1 MRITEGNKIKNITPK
16 ISAEQE
22 ESFELVPMAGAKK
35 IIAKNAASKHKI
47 PPKLKIIKEPAPVIT
62 QKTAPPP
69 KPAKPEKK
77 KVAAEKKPMAA
88 EEEKIKTKAPLFGK
102 IGEILS
108 SISTVSLSEKLFF
121 TENFRVMVKAGLSI
135 TEALETLALQTKN
148 KRFKKILVEI
158 SDGVDK
164 GNSLGGMLQKYPK
177 VFPEYFTNM
186 IKVGEVSGNLEQNLE
201 QLGLQ
206 MKKDH
211 ELVSKVRGAMI
222 YPMVIL
228 AATVGIVIMMF
239 VYVIPSVLSV
249 FEDMKIQLP
258 LATRILIAISKA
270 LTNYGALVA
279 LAFLILVVALF
290 IFSRTKKGKL
300 FNHFLF
306 LRLWILGPIVH
317 KINLARFSRTLS
329 SLLKTDIPVIKSF
342 EITSTILNNV
352 YYKNACQNT
361 AEELAKGV
369 AINMILKKTPDL
381 FPPLVTQ
388 MVLVGE
394 KSGTTDELLAEL
406 AGFYEDEVS
415 DITKNLSSIIEPIL
429 IVFLGGVVAL
439 IAFAVISPIYT
450 LTQNI

>member
-1 MRITEGNKIKNITPK
+1 
-16 ISAEQE
+16 
-22 ESFELVPMAGAKK
+22 
-35 IIAKNAASKHKI
+35 
-47 PPKLKIIKEPAPVIT
+47 
-62 QKTAPPP
+62 
-69 KPAKPEKK
+69 
-77 KVAAEKKPMAA
+77 
-88 EEEKIKTKAPLFGK
+88 
-102 IGEILS
+102 
-108 SISTVSLSEKLFF
+108 
-121 TENFRVMVKAGLSI
+121 
-135 TEALETLALQTKN
+135 
-148 KRFKKILVEI
+148 
-158 SDGVDK
+158 
-164 GNSLGGMLQKYPK
+164 
-177 VFPEYFTNM
+177 
-186 IKVGEVSGNLEQNLE
+186 
-201 QLGLQ
+201 
-206 MKKDH
+206 
-211 ELVSKVRGAMI
+211 
-222 YPMVIL
+222 
-228 AATVGIVIMMF
+228 
-239 VYVIPSVLSV
+239 
-249 FEDMKIQLP
+249 MKIQLP